1 MVLRHVHRRKRPSVG
16 VLDVLDCPRAAAE
29 VRLTLFGNSTG
40 VLLRALQKS
49 GGFDSLRR
57 LREDDS
63 PMSRRDLSQP
73 SFVDALVS
81 GCGKSGGFLD
91 RIEQAFDWPAFEALL
106 APIHAS
112 TRGAPGY
119 QARHRDSKRALDVA
133 GTALGVARASRTSR
147 RRSGAASGQSV
158 RAAHPRR
165 RSGGSRSGQ
174 GLRACAESGLGPEQG
189 HGLRILGDIMAVK
202 GDAAKADELHGLA
215 RAKFRSLGMKR
226 WAEGPG

>member
-1 MVLRHVHRRKRPSVG
+1 
-16 VLDVLDCPRAAAE
+16 
-29 VRLTLFGNSTG
+29 
-40 VLLRALQKS
+40 
-49 GGFDSLRR
+49 
-57 LREDDS
+57 
-63 PMSRRDLSQP
+63 MSRRDLSQP

-119 QARHRDSKRALDVA
+119 QARHRDSKRPLDVA
-133 GTALGVARASRTSR
+133 GTALGVARASGHRAVEAELLRVKASALLTLDAE
-147 RRSGAASGQSV
+147 AAE
-158 RAAHPRR
+158 AAADK
-165 RSGGSRSGQ
+165 GYELAQ
-174 GLRACAESGLGPEQG
+174 ESGLGPEQG